1 MTLAGY
7 RWEIKTEVKPCKTE
21 VKPSRRIGDFIRT
34 KEYHTDSTNYIDS
47 TVVKYRQYKISR
59 RQYKFNL
66 ALLHYYNLQYKLSL
80 VVLAQP
86 TVQT

>member
-59 RQYKFNL
+59 TVQNKDSTKYHTDSTHYRQYSSKI
-66 ALLHYYNLQYKLSL
+66 
-80 VVLAQP
+80 
-86 TVQT
+86 